1 MSEATSLLAD
11 YEKVVNKYGGSIL
24 VYGVTSGLPSVWG
37 DVTSASKHVG
47 SSFFIGM
54 IQEAKKVL
62 NYKEFGSV
70 SDNDSICFAK
80 SGLTFNL
87 GDKIKYQD
95 INYEVASIHIKTVS
109 DKVIYQKLLLTHM
122 V

>member
-1 MSEATSLLAD
+1 MGEAESLLSD

-24 VYGVTSGLPSVWG
+24 VWAVTSGLPSDWG
-37 DVTSASKHVG
+37 DVTSTVKYAG

-80 SGLTFNL
+80 SGVSFNL
-87 GDKIKYQD
+87 GDKIRYQS

-109 DKVIYQKLLLTHM
+109 DKVIYQKLLLTHI